1 MYYIA
6 ETVNRDFANK
16 LQQGKMFSVLNDS
29 STDISVTDEKYSS
42 NVFVKIYKTH
52 YLATSSLELG
62 QELRQPK
69 YSMSNQ
75 TKKKCLVHAP
85 QATGH
90 KNKFQTLSL

>member
-6 ETVNRDFANK
+6 ETVKRDFANK

-29 STDISVTDEKYSS
+29 STDIPVTDEKYSS

-52 YLATSSLELG
+52 YLATYRLELG

-75 TKKKCLVHAP
+75 TKKKMSCACP
-85 QATGH
+85 TG
-90 KNKFQTLSL
+90 NWT